1 MPGGKVVVHSGL
13 LDIMRTDDELA
24 AVLAHEI
31 AHVIARH
38 VVRPHYTYFQPR
50 SDGGV
55 CICAA
60 LQSRELAYIRKS
72 LLFAIAS

>member
-1 MPGGKVVVHSGL
+1 MHTLQQRASWLPDMLTLWPLQVPGGKVVVHSGL

-38 VVRPHYTYFQPR
+38 RVRANPKP
-50 SDGGV
+50 
-55 CICAA
+55 
-60 LQSRELAYIRKS
+60 
-72 LLFAIAS
+72 